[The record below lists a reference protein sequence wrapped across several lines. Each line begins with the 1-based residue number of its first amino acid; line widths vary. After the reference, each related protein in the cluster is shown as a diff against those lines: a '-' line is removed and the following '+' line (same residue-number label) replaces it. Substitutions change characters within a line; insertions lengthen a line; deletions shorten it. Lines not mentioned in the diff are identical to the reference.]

1 VKIGVIG
8 SGSVG
13 KTLASGFLKLGH
25 EVKIGTRDQE
35 KLKDWAGKEGK
46 GVSLGSFFEVA
57 SFGEI
62 IVLATSW
69 KGTENAVKMA
79 NKNNFSN
86 KIVIDLTNPLKFEKD
101 GEAPTLAVGYPQSS
115 GSIVQKW
122 LSDAKVVKTL
132 NMVPAHYM
140 TNPKLQE
147 GTPDLFMC
155 GNDLEAK
162 NKVKEIAK
170 AFGWKEI
177 HDLGD
182 IEQAY
187 LLEAIAMA
195 WIRHGFLNKDWNHA
209 WKLLKK

>member
-1 VKIGVIG
+1 MKIGVIG